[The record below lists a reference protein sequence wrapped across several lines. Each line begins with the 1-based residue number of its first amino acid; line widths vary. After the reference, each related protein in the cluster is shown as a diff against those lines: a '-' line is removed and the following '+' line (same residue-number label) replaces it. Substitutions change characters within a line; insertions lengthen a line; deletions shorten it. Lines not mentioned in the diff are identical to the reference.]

1 MTRTIRIPA
10 RFIDDHFERGLATPE
25 DSSKSDHHAVIQAD
39 DPAVPELLS
48 DAEHYAAMTERRG
61 RYDCMPRGIVAS
73 AKATVRA
80 IRNVIGWDGC
90 PADIAYLRTSGAV
103 ILGKRLKR

>member
-1 MTRTIRIPA
+1 MTRNIRIPS
-10 RFIDDHFERGLATPE
+10 RFIDDHFDRGLPTPA
-25 DSSKSDHHAVIQAD
+25 DTSTSDRYAIIKAD
-39 DPAVPELLS
+39 DPHLIALLG

-90 PADIAYLRTSGAV
+90 PTDIAYLRTSGAV
-103 ILGKRLKR
+103 ILR

>member
-25 DSSKSDHHAVIQAD
+25 DTSASDRYAVIRAD

-61 RYDCMPRGIVAS
+61 RYDCMPRGMVAS

-90 PADIAYLRTSGAV
+90 PPDIAYLRTSGAV
-103 ILGKRLKR
+103 LLR